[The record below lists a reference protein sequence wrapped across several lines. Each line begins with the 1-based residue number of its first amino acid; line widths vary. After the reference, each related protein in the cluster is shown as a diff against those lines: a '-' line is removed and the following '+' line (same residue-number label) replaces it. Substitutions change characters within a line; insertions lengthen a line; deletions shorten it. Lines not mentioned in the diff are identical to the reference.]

1 MKVDD
6 YTLEKCIEQGTSG
19 ELYLST
25 KNDSTLKYAIKR
37 IERERLEQ
45 GEAMKYYRNE
55 LTFLQNFDHPNILKF
70 FDVKKT
76 KKHFYIIF
84 EYCNGGRLSD
94 ALEKYLKKYGK
105 PFPEVLVQHFMK
117 QIIDVYKYIH
127 SGRFIHGDIRLKD
140 ILLHYDN
147 EKDLDNFDLIKAK
160 IKIIDFSF
168 ACKRKKEEKFGTNT
182 KGIQINEKTDIW
194 SLGKILYE
202 MLTGKKIFEN
212 EINDDLIYTVPIS
225 LSHET
230 LSFLNGMLQKD
241 DTKILSVFQLSR
253 HEFLNNDV
261 KEFHPIDLEKIS
273 KNLDSNRLNINI
285 NIKDNSLIWSIF
297 NTNSESLKNSNE
309 KGNDY
314 GIIVDNYIIIGKL
327 LREEYYCK
335 VHISKKKGDDKN
347 LYATRILE
355 REKIEKDKDLYNYL
369 NNEINILQSLKHPN
383 VVKLEDIKKTK
394 THFYLTMEYC
404 NGADLPKAL
413 EKYKEKYGKPFSEE
427 IVQHLMTQLISAI
440 KYIHEKGIIH
450 KNINLENIML
460 DFENEKDVE
469 DLNLMK
475 ANVKIIDFF
484 HSSKKSKPGLPI
496 NASPST
502 LKKLKLGGYNIKM
515 ADSDDEK
522 VDIWSLGTI
531 FYEILI
537 GKPIFD
543 ADDLNEQIDKVE
555 QGDYYVPKNIS
566 FETVSFMN
574 GMLQQEPKKRLNAE
588 QLLKHPFL
596 TKNINEFT
604 PIDMNKY
611 ADKLK
616 LNEEG
621 MIIINTKNNESVWSI
636 FNEDKEN

>member
-1 MKVDD
+1 MKVND

-25 KNDSTLKYAIKR
+25 KKDSTLKYAIKR

-84 EYCNGGRLSD
+84 EYCNGGRLSE

-127 SGRFIHGDIRLKD
+127 SGRIIHGDIRLKD
-140 ILLHYDN
+140 ILLHYEN

-230 LSFLNGMLQKD
+230 VSFLNGMLQKD

-297 NTNSESLKNSNE
+297 NSNSESLKNSNE

-327 LREEYYCK
+327 LREEYYGK

-355 REKIEKDKDLYNYL
+355 REKIEKEKDLYNYL
-369 NNEINILQSLKHPN
+369 NQEINILQSLKHPN
-383 VVKLEDIKKTK
+383 IVKLEDIKKTK

-413 EKYKEKYGKPFSEE
+413 EKYKERYGKPFSEE

-460 DFENEKDVE
+460 NFENEKDIK

-621 MIIINTKNNESVWSI
+621 MIIINTKNNESVWSV
-636 FNEDKEN
+636 FNEGKEN

>member
-6 YTLEKCIEQGTSG
+6 YTLEECIDQGTLG
-19 ELYLST
+19 ELYFST
-25 KNDSTLKYAIKR
+25 KKDSTLKYAIKR

-84 EYCNGGRLSD
+84 EYCNGGRLSE

-117 QIIDVYKYIH
+117 QLIDVYKYIH
-127 SGRFIHGDIRLKD
+127 SGRIIHGDIRLKD
-140 ILLHYDN
+140 ILLHYEN

-297 NTNSESLKNSNE
+297 NSNSESLKNSNE

-314 GIIVDNYIIIGKL
+314 GTIVDNYIIGKL
-327 LREEYYCK
+327 LREEYYGK

-355 REKIEKDKDLYNYL
+355 REKIEKEKDLYNYL
-369 NNEINILQSLKHPN
+369 NQEINILQSLKHPN
-383 VVKLEDIKKTK
+383 IVKLEDIKKTK

-460 DFENEKDVE
+460 NFENEKDIK
-469 DLNLMK
+469 DFNLMK

-484 HSSKKSKPGLPI
+484 HSSKKSKPGLAI

-515 ADSDDEK
+515 ADSEDEK

-566 FETVSFMN
+566 FESVSFMN

>member
-6 YTLEKCIEQGTSG
+6 YTLEECIDQGTLG
-19 ELYLST
+19 ELYFST
-25 KNDSTLKYAIKR
+25 KKDSTLKYAIKR

-127 SGRFIHGDIRLKD
+127 SGRIIHGDIRLKD
-140 ILLHYDN
+140 ILLHYEN

-253 HEFLNNDV
+253 HEFLNHDV

-297 NTNSESLKNSNE
+297 NSNSESLKNSNE

-314 GIIVDNYIIIGKL
+314 GMIVDNYIIGKL
-327 LREEYYCK
+327 LREEYYGK

-355 REKIEKDKDLYNYL
+355 REKIEKEKDLYNYL
-369 NNEINILQSLKHPN
+369 NKEINILQSLKHPN
-383 VVKLEDIKKTK
+383 IVKLEDIKKTK

-460 DFENEKDVE
+460 NFENEKDIK

-515 ADSDDEK
+515 ADNDDEK

-566 FETVSFMN
+566 FESVSFMN

-621 MIIINTKNNESVWSI
+621 MIIINTKNNESVWSV

>member
-6 YTLEKCIEQGTSG
+6 YTLEECIEQGTLG
-19 ELYLST
+19 ELYFST
-25 KNDSTLKYAIKR
+25 KKDSTLKYAIKR

-45 GEAMKYYRNE
+45 GDAMKYCRNE

-84 EYCNGGRLSD
+84 EYCNGGRLSE

-127 SGRFIHGDIRLKD
+127 SGRIIHGDIRLKD
-140 ILLHYDN
+140 ILLHYEN

-314 GIIVDNYIIIGKL
+314 GTIVDNYIIGKL
-327 LREEYYCK
+327 LREEYYGK

-355 REKIEKDKDLYNYL
+355 REKIEKEKDLYNYL
-369 NNEINILQSLKHPN
+369 NKEINILQSLKHPN
-383 VVKLEDIKKTK
+383 IVKLEDIKKTK

-460 DFENEKDVE
+460 NFENEKDIK

-515 ADSDDEK
+515 ADNDDEK

>member
-6 YTLEKCIEQGTSG
+6 YTLEECIDQGTLG
-19 ELYLST
+19 ELYFST
-25 KNDSTLKYAIKR
+25 KKDSTLKYAIKR

-84 EYCNGGRLSD
+84 EYCNGGRLSE

-127 SGRFIHGDIRLKD
+127 SGRIIHGDIRLKD
-140 ILLHYDN
+140 ILLHYEN

-297 NTNSESLKNSNE
+297 NSNSESLKNSNE

-314 GIIVDNYIIIGKL
+314 GMIVDNYIIGKL
-327 LREEYYCK
+327 LREEYYGK

-369 NNEINILQSLKHPN
+369 NQEINILQSLKHPN
-383 VVKLEDIKKTK
+383 IVKLEDIKKTK

-460 DFENEKDVE
+460 NFENEKDIK
-469 DLNLMK
+469 DFNLMK

-515 ADSDDEK
+515 ADNDDEK

>member
-6 YTLEKCIEQGTSG
+6 YTLEECIEQGTLG
-19 ELYLST
+19 ELYFST
-25 KNDSTLKYAIKR
+25 KKDSTLKYAIKR

-84 EYCNGGRLSD
+84 EYCNGGRLSE

-127 SGRFIHGDIRLKD
+127 SGRIIHGDIRLKD
-140 ILLHYDN
+140 ILLHYEN

-241 DTKILSVFQLSR
+241 ETKTLSVFQLSR

-273 KNLDSNRLNINI
+273 KNLDSNRFNINI

-297 NTNSESLKNSNE
+297 NSNSESLKNSNE

-314 GIIVDNYIIIGKL
+314 GMIVDNYIIGKL
-327 LREEYYCK
+327 LREEYYGK

-383 VVKLEDIKKTK
+383 IVKLEDIKKTK

-460 DFENEKDVE
+460 NFENEKDIK

-484 HSSKKSKPGLPI
+484 HSSKKSKPGLAI

-566 FETVSFMN
+566 FESVSFMN

-621 MIIINTKNNESVWSI
+621 MIIINTKNNESVWSV
-636 FNEDKEN
+636 FNEGKEN

>member
-6 YTLEKCIEQGTSG
+6 YTLEECIDQGTLG
-19 ELYLST
+19 ELYFST
-25 KNDSTLKYAIKR
+25 KKDSTLKYAIKR

-70 FDVKKT
+70 YDVKKT

-84 EYCNGGRLSD
+84 EYCNGGRLSE

-127 SGRFIHGDIRLKD
+127 SGRIIHGDIRLKD
-140 ILLHYDN
+140 ILLHYEN

-297 NTNSESLKNSNE
+297 NSNSESLKNSNE

-314 GIIVDNYIIIGKL
+314 GMIVDNYIIGKL
-327 LREEYYCK
+327 LREEYYGK

-383 VVKLEDIKKTK
+383 IVKLEDIKKTK

-413 EKYKEKYGKPFSEE
+413 EKYKERYGKPFSEE

-460 DFENEKDVE
+460 NFENEKDIK
-469 DLNLMK
+469 DFNLMK

-566 FETVSFMN
+566 FESVSFMN

>member
-1 MKVDD
+1 MKVGD

-45 GEAMKYYRNE
+45 GEAKKYYKNE
-55 LTFLQNFDHPNILKF
+55 LIFLQYFDHPNILKF
-70 FDVKKT
+70 FEVKKT
-76 KKHFYIIF
+76 KNHFYIIF

-105 PFPEVLVQHFMK
+105 PFPEILVQHFMK

-147 EKDLDNFDLIKAK
+147 EKDLENFDLIKAK

-347 LYATRILE
+347 LYATKIYE
-355 REKIEKDKDLYNYL
+355 REKIEKEKDLYNYL
-369 NNEINILQSLKHPN
+369 GNEVVLLRSLKHPN
-383 VVKLEDIKKTK
+383 IVKLVDIKKTK

-404 NGADLPKAL
+404 NGADLSKAL

-427 IVQHLMTQLISAI
+427 IVQHLMAQLISAI

-460 DFENEKDVE
+460 NFENEKDVE

-475 ANVKIIDFF
+475 ANLKIMDFF
-484 HSSKKSKPGLPI
+484 HSSKKSKPGLAI

-515 ADSDDEK
+515 ADSEDEK

>member
-1 MKVDD
+1 MQVDD
-6 YTLEKCIEQGTSG
+6 YTLEECIEQGTLG
-19 ELYLST
+19 ELYFST
-25 KNDSTLKYAIKR
+25 KKDSTLKYAIKR

-45 GEAMKYYRNE
+45 GDAMKYCRNE

-84 EYCNGGRLSD
+84 EYCNGGRLSE

-127 SGRFIHGDIRLKD
+127 SGRIIHGDIRLKD
-140 ILLHYDN
+140 ILLHYEN

-194 SLGKILYE
+194 SLGKIFYE

-297 NTNSESLKNSNE
+297 NSNSESLKNSNE

-314 GIIVDNYIIIGKL
+314 GMIVDNYIIGKL
-327 LREEYYCK
+327 LREEYYGK

-413 EKYKEKYGKPFSEE
+413 EKYKERYGKPFSEE

-460 DFENEKDVE
+460 NFENEKDIK

-515 ADSDDEK
+515 ADNDDEK

>member
-6 YTLEKCIEQGTSG
+6 YTLEECIEQGTLG
-19 ELYLST
+19 ELYFST
-25 KNDSTLKYAIKR
+25 KKDSTLKYAIKR

-84 EYCNGGRLSD
+84 EYCNGGRLSE

-127 SGRFIHGDIRLKD
+127 SGRIIHGDIRLKD
-140 ILLHYDN
+140 ILLHYEN

-194 SLGKILYE
+194 SLGKIFYE

-230 LSFLNGMLQKD
+230 LSFLNGMFQKD

-297 NTNSESLKNSNE
+297 NSNSESLKNSNE

-314 GIIVDNYIIIGKL
+314 GTIVDNYIIGKL
-327 LREEYYCK
+327 LREEYYGK

-355 REKIEKDKDLYNYL
+355 REKIEKEKDLYNYL
-369 NNEINILQSLKHPN
+369 NQEINILQSLKHPN
-383 VVKLEDIKKTK
+383 IVKLEDIKKTK

-413 EKYKEKYGKPFSEE
+413 EKYKERYGKPFSEE

-460 DFENEKDVE
+460 NFENEKDIK
-469 DLNLMK
+469 DFNLMK

-515 ADSDDEK
+515 ADNDDEK

-566 FETVSFMN
+566 FESVSFMN

>member
-6 YTLEKCIEQGTSG
+6 YTLEECIEQGTLG
-19 ELYLST
+19 ELYFST
-25 KNDSTLKYAIKR
+25 KKDSTLKYAIKR

-84 EYCNGGRLSD
+84 EYCNGGRLSE

-127 SGRFIHGDIRLKD
+127 SGRIIHGDIRLKD
-140 ILLHYDN
+140 ILLHYEN

-297 NTNSESLKNSNE
+297 NSNSESLKNSNE

-314 GIIVDNYIIIGKL
+314 GTIVDNYIIGKL
-327 LREEYYCK
+327 LREEYYGK

-355 REKIEKDKDLYNYL
+355 REKIEKEKDLYNYL
-369 NNEINILQSLKHPN
+369 NQEINILQSLKHPN
-383 VVKLEDIKKTK
+383 IVKLEDIKKTK

-460 DFENEKDVE
+460 NFENEKDIK

-515 ADSDDEK
+515 ADNDDQK

-566 FETVSFMN
+566 FESVSFMN

-621 MIIINTKNNESVWSI
+621 MIIINTKNNESVWSV

>member
-1 MKVDD
+1 MQVDD
-6 YTLEKCIEQGTSG
+6 YTLEECIEQGTLG
-19 ELYLST
+19 ELYFST
-25 KNDSTLKYAIKR
+25 KKDSNLKYAIKR

-45 GEAMKYYRNE
+45 GEAKKYYKNE
-55 LTFLQNFDHPNILKF
+55 LTFLQYFDHPNILKF
-70 FDVKKT
+70 FEVKKT
-76 KKHFYIIF
+76 KNHFYIIF
-84 EYCNGGRLSD
+84 EYCNGGRLSE

-127 SGRFIHGDIRLKD
+127 SGRIIHGDIRLKD
-140 ILLHYDN
+140 ILLHYEN

-194 SLGKILYE
+194 SLGKIFYE

-297 NTNSESLKNSNE
+297 NSNSESLKNSNE

-314 GIIVDNYIIIGKL
+314 GMIVDNYIIGKL
-327 LREEYYCK
+327 LREEYYGK

-383 VVKLEDIKKTK
+383 IVKLEDIKKTK

-460 DFENEKDVE
+460 NFENEKDIK

-484 HSSKKSKPGLPI
+484 HSSKKSKPGLAI

-596 TKNINEFT
+596 TKKINEFT

-621 MIIINTKNNESVWSI
+621 MIIINTKNNESVWSVFI
-636 FNEDKEN
+636 EDKEN

>member
-1 MKVDD
+1 MKVND

-84 EYCNGGRLSD
+84 EYCNGGRLSE

-105 PFPEVLVQHFMK
+105 PFPEVLIQHFMK

-127 SGRFIHGDIRLKD
+127 SGRIIHGDIRLKD
-140 ILLHYDN
+140 ILLHYEN

-194 SLGKILYE
+194 SLGKIFYE

-230 LSFLNGMLQKD
+230 LSFLNGMFQKD

-297 NTNSESLKNSNE
+297 NSNSESLKNSNE

-314 GIIVDNYIIIGKL
+314 GMIVDNYIIGKL
-327 LREEYYCK
+327 LREEYYGK

-355 REKIEKDKDLYNYL
+355 REKIEKEKDLYNYL
-369 NNEINILQSLKHPN
+369 NQEINILQSLKHPN
-383 VVKLEDIKKTK
+383 IVKLEDIKKTK

-460 DFENEKDVE
+460 NFENEKDIK

-484 HSSKKSKPGLPI
+484 HSSKKSKPGLAI

-515 ADSDDEK
+515 ADSEDEK

>member
-6 YTLEKCIEQGTSG
+6 YTLEECIEQGTLG
-19 ELYLST
+19 ELYFST
-25 KNDSTLKYAIKR
+25 KKDSTLKYAIKR

-45 GEAMKYYRNE
+45 GDAMKYYRNE

-84 EYCNGGRLSD
+84 EYCNGGRLSE

-127 SGRFIHGDIRLKD
+127 SGRIIHGDIRLKD
-140 ILLHYDN
+140 ILLHYEN

-297 NTNSESLKNSNE
+297 NSNSESLKNSNE

-314 GIIVDNYIIIGKL
+314 GMIVDNYIIGKL
-327 LREEYYCK
+327 LREEYYGK

-355 REKIEKDKDLYNYL
+355 REKIEKEKDLYNYL
-369 NNEINILQSLKHPN
+369 NKEINILQSLKHPN
-383 VVKLEDIKKTK
+383 IVKLEDIKKTK

-460 DFENEKDVE
+460 NFENEKDIK
-469 DLNLMK
+469 DFNLMK

-515 ADSDDEK
+515 ADNDDQK

-566 FETVSFMN
+566 FESVSFMN

>member
-6 YTLEKCIEQGTSG
+6 YTLEECIDQGTLG
-19 ELYLST
+19 ELYFST
-25 KNDSTLKYAIKR
+25 KKDSTLKYAIKR

-84 EYCNGGRLSD
+84 EYCNGGRLSE

-105 PFPEVLVQHFMK
+105 PFPELLVQHFMK

-127 SGRFIHGDIRLKD
+127 SGRIIHGDIRLKD
-140 ILLHYDN
+140 ILLHYEN

-194 SLGKILYE
+194 SLGKIFYE

-241 DTKILSVFQLSR
+241 ETKTLSVFQLSR

-297 NTNSESLKNSNE
+297 NSNSESLKNSNE

-314 GIIVDNYIIIGKL
+314 GMIVDNYIIGKL
-327 LREEYYCK
+327 LREEYYGK

-383 VVKLEDIKKTK
+383 IVKLEDIKKTK

-450 KNINLENIML
+450 KNINLEKIML
-460 DFENEKDVE
+460 NFENEKDIK

-484 HSSKKSKPGLPI
+484 HSSKKSKPGLAI

-515 ADSDDEK
+515 ADSDDQK
-522 VDIWSLGTI
+522 VDIWYLGTI

>member
-6 YTLEKCIEQGTSG
+6 YTLEECIDQGTLG
-19 ELYLST
+19 ELYFST
-25 KNDSTLKYAIKR
+25 KKDSTLKYAIKR

-84 EYCNGGRLSD
+84 EYCNGGRLSE

-127 SGRFIHGDIRLKD
+127 SGRIIHGDIRLKD
-140 ILLHYDN
+140 ILLHYEN

-297 NTNSESLKNSNE
+297 NSNSESLKNSNE

-314 GIIVDNYIIIGKL
+314 GMIVDNYIIGKL
-327 LREEYYCK
+327 LREEYYGK

-383 VVKLEDIKKTK
+383 IVKLEDIKKTK

-413 EKYKEKYGKPFSEE
+413 EKYKERYGKPFSEE

-460 DFENEKDVE
+460 NFENEKDIK

-531 FYEILI
+531 FYEILM

-621 MIIINTKNNESVWSI
+621 MIIINTKNNESVWSV

>member
-6 YTLEKCIEQGTSG
+6 YTLEECIEQGTLG
-19 ELYLST
+19 ELYFST
-25 KNDSTLKYAIKR
+25 KKDSTLKYAIKR

-84 EYCNGGRLSD
+84 EYCNGGRLSE

-127 SGRFIHGDIRLKD
+127 SGRIIHGDIRLKD
-140 ILLHYDN
+140 ILLHYEN
-147 EKDLDNFDLIKAK
+147 EKDLDNFDLIKAN

-241 DTKILSVFQLSR
+241 ETKTLSVFQLSR

-273 KNLDSNRLNINI
+273 KNLDSNRFNINI

-297 NTNSESLKNSNE
+297 NSNSESLKNSNE

-314 GIIVDNYIIIGKL
+314 GMIVDNYIIGKL
-327 LREEYYCK
+327 LREEYYGK

-383 VVKLEDIKKTK
+383 IVKLEDIKKTK

-460 DFENEKDVE
+460 NFENEKDIK

-484 HSSKKSKPGLPI
+484 HSSKKSKPGLAI

-566 FETVSFMN
+566 FESVSFMN

-621 MIIINTKNNESVWSI
+621 MIIINTKNNESVWSV
-636 FNEDKEN
+636 FNEGKEN

>member
-6 YTLEKCIEQGTSG
+6 YTLEECIDQGTLG
-19 ELYLST
+19 ELYFST
-25 KNDSTLKYAIKR
+25 KKDSTLKYAIKR

-84 EYCNGGRLSD
+84 EYCNGGRLSE

-127 SGRFIHGDIRLKD
+127 SGRIIHGDIRLKD
-140 ILLHYDN
+140 ILLHYEN

-297 NTNSESLKNSNE
+297 NSNSESLKNSNE

-314 GIIVDNYIIIGKL
+314 GMIVDNYIIGKL
-327 LREEYYCK
+327 LREEYYGK

-383 VVKLEDIKKTK
+383 IVKLEDIKKTK

-460 DFENEKDVE
+460 NFENEKDIK

-484 HSSKKSKPGLPI
+484 HSSKKSKPGLAI

-566 FETVSFMN
+566 FESVSFMN

>member
-6 YTLEKCIEQGTSG
+6 YTLEECIDQGTLG
-19 ELYLST
+19 ELYFST
-25 KNDSTLKYAIKR
+25 KKDSTLKYAIKR

-84 EYCNGGRLSD
+84 EYCNGGRLSE

-127 SGRFIHGDIRLKD
+127 SGRIIHGDIRLKD
-140 ILLHYDN
+140 ILLHYEN

-194 SLGKILYE
+194 SLGKIFYE

-241 DTKILSVFQLSR
+241 ETKTLSVFQLSR

-273 KNLDSNRLNINI
+273 KNLDSNRFNINI

-297 NTNSESLKNSNE
+297 NSNSESLKNSNE

-314 GIIVDNYIIIGKL
+314 GMIVDNYIIGKL
-327 LREEYYCK
+327 LREEYYGK

-383 VVKLEDIKKTK
+383 IVKLEDIKKTK

-460 DFENEKDVE
+460 NFENEKDIK

-484 HSSKKSKPGLPI
+484 HSSKKSKPGLAI

-566 FETVSFMN
+566 FESVSFMN

-621 MIIINTKNNESVWSI
+621 MIIINTKNNESVWSVFI
-636 FNEDKEN
+636 EDKEN

>member
-6 YTLEKCIEQGTSG
+6 YTLEECIDQGTLV
-19 ELYLST
+19 ELYFST
-25 KNDSTLKYAIKR
+25 KKDSTLKYAIKR

-84 EYCNGGRLSD
+84 EYCNGGRLSE

-127 SGRFIHGDIRLKD
+127 SGRIIHGDIRLKD
-140 ILLHYDN
+140 ILLHYEN

-168 ACKRKKEEKFGTNT
+168 TCKRKKEEKFGTNT

-273 KNLDSNRLNINI
+273 KNLDSNKLNINI

-297 NTNSESLKNSNE
+297 NSNSESLKNSNE

-314 GIIVDNYIIIGKL
+314 GTIVDNYIIGKL
-327 LREEYYCK
+327 LREEYYGK

-355 REKIEKDKDLYNYL
+355 REKIEKEKDLYNYL
-369 NNEINILQSLKHPN
+369 NQEINILQSLKHPN
-383 VVKLEDIKKTK
+383 IVKLEDIKKTK

-460 DFENEKDVE
+460 NFENEKDIK
-469 DLNLMK
+469 DFNLMK

-515 ADSDDEK
+515 ADNDDEK

-566 FETVSFMN
+566 FESVSFMN

-621 MIIINTKNNESVWSI
+621 MIIINTKNNESVWSV

>member
-6 YTLEKCIEQGTSG
+6 YTLEECIEQGTLG
-19 ELYLST
+19 ELYFST
-25 KNDSTLKYAIKR
+25 KKDSTLKYAIKR

-45 GEAMKYYRNE
+45 GDAMKYYRNE

-84 EYCNGGRLSD
+84 EYCNGGRLSE

-127 SGRFIHGDIRLKD
+127 SGRIIHGDIRLKD
-140 ILLHYDN
+140 ILLHYEN

-297 NTNSESLKNSNE
+297 NSNSESLKNSNE

-314 GIIVDNYIIIGKL
+314 GTIVDNYIIGKL
-327 LREEYYCK
+327 LREEYYGK

-383 VVKLEDIKKTK
+383 IVKLEDIKKTK

-460 DFENEKDVE
+460 NFENEKDIK

-484 HSSKKSKPGLPI
+484 HSSKKSKPGLAI

-531 FYEILI
+531 FFEILM

-566 FETVSFMN
+566 FETVSFTN

>member
-84 EYCNGGRLSD
+84 EYCNGGRLSE

-127 SGRFIHGDIRLKD
+127 SGRIIHGDIRLKD
-140 ILLHYDN
+140 ILLHYEN

-194 SLGKILYE
+194 SLGKIFYE

-297 NTNSESLKNSNE
+297 NSNSESLKNSNE

-314 GIIVDNYIIIGKL
+314 GMIVDNYIIGKL
-327 LREEYYCK
+327 LREEYYGK

-383 VVKLEDIKKTK
+383 IVKLEDIKKTK

-460 DFENEKDVE
+460 NFENEKDIK

-484 HSSKKSKPGLPI
+484 HSSKKSKPGLAI

-566 FETVSFMN
+566 FESVSFMN

>member
-6 YTLEKCIEQGTSG
+6 YTLEECIDQGTLG
-19 ELYLST
+19 ELYFST

-45 GEAMKYYRNE
+45 GDAMKYYRNE

-84 EYCNGGRLSD
+84 EYCNGGRLSE

-127 SGRFIHGDIRLKD
+127 SGRIIHGDIRLKD
-140 ILLHYDN
+140 ILLHYEN

-297 NTNSESLKNSNE
+297 NSNSESLKNSNE

-314 GIIVDNYIIIGKL
+314 GMIVDNYIIGKL
-327 LREEYYCK
+327 LREEYYGK
-335 VHISKKKGDDKN
+335 VYISKKKGDDKN

-355 REKIEKDKDLYNYL
+355 REKIEKEKDLYNYL
-369 NNEINILQSLKHPN
+369 NKEINILQSLKHPN
-383 VVKLEDIKKTK
+383 IVKLEDIKKTK

-460 DFENEKDVE
+460 NFENEKDIK
-469 DLNLMK
+469 DFNLMK

-515 ADSDDEK
+515 ADNDDEK

-566 FETVSFMN
+566 FESVSFMN

>member
-6 YTLEKCIEQGTSG
+6 YTLEECIDQGTLG
-19 ELYLST
+19 ELYFST
-25 KNDSTLKYAIKR
+25 KKDSTLKYAIKR

-84 EYCNGGRLSD
+84 EYCNGGRLSE

-127 SGRFIHGDIRLKD
+127 SGRIIHGDIRLKD
-140 ILLHYDN
+140 ILLHYEN

-297 NTNSESLKNSNE
+297 NSNSESLKNSNE

-314 GIIVDNYIIIGKL
+314 GMIVDNYIIGKL
-327 LREEYYCK
+327 LREEYYGK

-383 VVKLEDIKKTK
+383 IVKLEDIKKTK

-413 EKYKEKYGKPFSEE
+413 EKYKERYGKPFSEE

-460 DFENEKDVE
+460 NFENEKDIK
-469 DLNLMK
+469 DFNLMK

-515 ADSDDEK
+515 ADNDDEK

-566 FETVSFMN
+566 FESVSFMN

-636 FNEDKEN
+636 FNKDKEN

>member
-6 YTLEKCIEQGTSG
+6 YTLEECIEQGTLG
-19 ELYLST
+19 ELYFST
-25 KNDSTLKYAIKR
+25 KKDSTLKYAIKR

-84 EYCNGGRLSD
+84 EYCNGGRLSE

-127 SGRFIHGDIRLKD
+127 SGRIIHGDIRLKD
-140 ILLHYDN
+140 ILLHYEN

-194 SLGKILYE
+194 SLGKIFYE

-230 LSFLNGMLQKD
+230 LSFLNGMVQKD

-297 NTNSESLKNSNE
+297 NSNSESLKNSNE

-314 GIIVDNYIIIGKL
+314 GMIVDNYIIGKL
-327 LREEYYCK
+327 LREEYYGK

-355 REKIEKDKDLYNYL
+355 REKIEKEKDLYNYL
-369 NNEINILQSLKHPN
+369 NQEINILQSLKHPN
-383 VVKLEDIKKTK
+383 IVKLEDIKKTK

-413 EKYKEKYGKPFSEE
+413 EKYKERYGKPFSEE

-460 DFENEKDVE
+460 NFENEKDIK

-515 ADSDDEK
+515 ADNDDEK

-566 FETVSFMN
+566 FESVSFMN

>member
-6 YTLEKCIEQGTSG
+6 YTLEECIDQGTLG
-19 ELYLST
+19 ELYFST
-25 KNDSTLKYAIKR
+25 KKDSTLKYAIKR

-45 GEAMKYYRNE
+45 GEAMKYCRNE

-84 EYCNGGRLSD
+84 EYCNGGRLSE

-127 SGRFIHGDIRLKD
+127 SGRIIHGDIRLKD
-140 ILLHYDN
+140 ILLHYEN

-297 NTNSESLKNSNE
+297 NSNSESLKNSNE

-314 GIIVDNYIIIGKL
+314 GTIVDNYIIGKL
-327 LREEYYCK
+327 LREEYYGK

-355 REKIEKDKDLYNYL
+355 REKIEKEKDLYNYL
-369 NNEINILQSLKHPN
+369 NKEINILQSLKHPN
-383 VVKLEDIKKTK
+383 IVKLEDIKKTK

-460 DFENEKDVE
+460 NFENEKDIK
-469 DLNLMK
+469 DFNLMK

-502 LKKLKLGGYNIKM
+502 LKKLKLGGFNIKM

-566 FETVSFMN
+566 FESVSFMY

-621 MIIINTKNNESVWSI
+621 MIIINTKNNESVWSV

>member
-6 YTLEKCIEQGTSG
+6 YTLEECIDQGTLG
-19 ELYLST
+19 ELYFST
-25 KNDSTLKYAIKR
+25 KKDSTLKYAIKR

-127 SGRFIHGDIRLKD
+127 SGRIIHGDIRLKD
-140 ILLHYDN
+140 ILLHYEN

-297 NTNSESLKNSNE
+297 NSNSESLKNSNE

-314 GIIVDNYIIIGKL
+314 GMIVDNYIIGKL
-327 LREEYYCK
+327 LREEYYGK

-355 REKIEKDKDLYNYL
+355 REKIEKEKDLYNYL
-369 NNEINILQSLKHPN
+369 NKEINILQSLKHPN
-383 VVKLEDIKKTK
+383 IVKLEDIKKTK

-460 DFENEKDVE
+460 NFENEKDIK

-515 ADSDDEK
+515 ADNDDEK

-566 FETVSFMN
+566 FESVSFMN

-621 MIIINTKNNESVWSI
+621 MIIINTKNNESVWSV

>member
-6 YTLEKCIEQGTSG
+6 YTLEECIDQGTLG
-19 ELYLST
+19 ELYFST
-25 KNDSTLKYAIKR
+25 KKDSTLKYAIKR

-45 GEAMKYYRNE
+45 GEAMKYCRNE

-84 EYCNGGRLSD
+84 EYCNGGRLSE

-127 SGRFIHGDIRLKD
+127 SGRIIHGDIRLKD
-140 ILLHYDN
+140 ILLHYEN

-297 NTNSESLKNSNE
+297 NSNSESLKNSNE

-314 GIIVDNYIIIGKL
+314 GTIVDNYIIGKL
-327 LREEYYCK
+327 LREEYYGK

-355 REKIEKDKDLYNYL
+355 REKIEKEKDLYNYL
-369 NNEINILQSLKHPN
+369 NQEINILQSLKHPN
-383 VVKLEDIKKTK
+383 IVKLEDIKKTK

-413 EKYKEKYGKPFSEE
+413 EKYKERYGKPFSEE

-460 DFENEKDVE
+460 NFENEKDIK
-469 DLNLMK
+469 DFNLMK

-502 LKKLKLGGYNIKM
+502 LKKLKLGGFNIKM

-566 FETVSFMN
+566 FESVSFMY

-621 MIIINTKNNESVWSI
+621 MIIINTKNNELVWSI

>member
-6 YTLEKCIEQGTSG
+6 YTLEECIEQGTLG
-19 ELYLST
+19 ELYFST
-25 KNDSTLKYAIKR
+25 KKDSTLKYAIKR

-84 EYCNGGRLSD
+84 EYCNGGRLSE

-127 SGRFIHGDIRLKD
+127 SGRIIHGDIRLKD
-140 ILLHYDN
+140 ILLHYEN

-194 SLGKILYE
+194 SLGKIFYE

-241 DTKILSVFQLSR
+241 ETKTLSVFQLSR

-297 NTNSESLKNSNE
+297 NSNSESLKNSNE

-314 GIIVDNYIIIGKL
+314 GMIVDNYIIGKL
-327 LREEYYCK
+327 LREEYYGK

-383 VVKLEDIKKTK
+383 IVKLEDIKKTK

-460 DFENEKDVE
+460 NFENEKDIK

-484 HSSKKSKPGLPI
+484 HSSKKSKPGLAI

-566 FETVSFMN
+566 FESVSFMN

-596 TKNINEFT
+596 TKKINEFT

>member
-1 MKVDD
+1 MKVND

-45 GEAMKYYRNE
+45 GEAKKYYKNE
-55 LTFLQNFDHPNILKF
+55 LIFLQYFDHPNILKF
-70 FDVKKT
+70 FEVKKT
-76 KKHFYIIF
+76 KNHFYIIF

-105 PFPEVLVQHFMK
+105 PFPEILVQHFMK

-147 EKDLDNFDLIKAK
+147 EKDLENFDLIKAK

-347 LYATRILE
+347 LYATKIYE
-355 REKIEKDKDLYNYL
+355 REKIEKEKDLYNYL
-369 NNEINILQSLKHPN
+369 GNEVVLLRSLKHPN
-383 VVKLEDIKKTK
+383 IVKLVDIKKTK

-404 NGADLPKAL
+404 NGADLSKAL

-427 IVQHLMTQLISAI
+427 IVQHLMAQLISAI

-460 DFENEKDVE
+460 NFENEKDIK
-469 DLNLMK
+469 DFNLMK

-484 HSSKKSKPGLPI
+484 HSSKKSKPGLAI

-515 ADSDDEK
+515 ADSEDEK

>member
-6 YTLEKCIEQGTSG
+6 YTLEECIEQGTLG
-19 ELYLST
+19 ELYFST
-25 KNDSTLKYAIKR
+25 KKDSTLKYAIKR

-45 GEAMKYYRNE
+45 GDAMKYCRNE

-84 EYCNGGRLSD
+84 EYCNGGRLSE

-127 SGRFIHGDIRLKD
+127 SGRIIHGDIRLKD
-140 ILLHYDN
+140 ILLHYEN

-194 SLGKILYE
+194 SLGKIFYE

-297 NTNSESLKNSNE
+297 NSNSESLKNSNE

-314 GIIVDNYIIIGKL
+314 GMIVDNYIIGKL
-327 LREEYYCK
+327 LREEYYGK

-355 REKIEKDKDLYNYL
+355 REKIEKEKDLYNYL
-369 NNEINILQSLKHPN
+369 NKEINILQSLKHPN
-383 VVKLEDIKKTK
+383 IVKLEDIKKTK

-460 DFENEKDVE
+460 NFENEKDIK

-515 ADSDDEK
+515 ADNDDQK

-621 MIIINTKNNESVWSI
+621 MIIINTKNNESVWSV

>member
-6 YTLEKCIEQGTSG
+6 YTLEECIDQGTLG
-19 ELYLST
+19 ELYFST
-25 KNDSTLKYAIKR
+25 KKDSTLKYAIKR

-45 GEAMKYYRNE
+45 GDAMKYYRNE

-84 EYCNGGRLSD
+84 EYCNGGRLSE

-117 QIIDVYKYIH
+117 QLIDVYKYIH
-127 SGRFIHGDIRLKD
+127 SGRIIHGDIRLKD
-140 ILLHYDN
+140 ILLHYEN

-261 KEFHPIDLEKIS
+261 KEFHPVDLEKIS

-297 NTNSESLKNSNE
+297 NSNSESLKNSNE

-314 GIIVDNYIIIGKL
+314 GTIVDNYIIGKL
-327 LREEYYCK
+327 LREEYYGK

-355 REKIEKDKDLYNYL
+355 REKIEKEKDLYNYL
-369 NNEINILQSLKHPN
+369 NQEINILQSLKHPN
-383 VVKLEDIKKTK
+383 IVKLEDIKKTK

-460 DFENEKDVE
+460 NFENEKDIK

-515 ADSDDEK
+515 ADSEDEK

-566 FETVSFMN
+566 FESVSFMN

>member
-6 YTLEKCIEQGTSG
+6 YTLEECIDQGTLG
-19 ELYLST
+19 ELYFST
-25 KNDSTLKYAIKR
+25 KKDSTLKYAIKR

-45 GEAMKYYRNE
+45 GEAMKYCRNE

-84 EYCNGGRLSD
+84 EYCNGGRLSE

-127 SGRFIHGDIRLKD
+127 SGRIIHGDIRLKD
-140 ILLHYDN
+140 ILLHYEN

-225 LSHET
+225 LFHET

-273 KNLDSNRLNINI
+273 NNLDSNRLNINI

-297 NTNSESLKNSNE
+297 NSNSESLKNSNE

-314 GIIVDNYIIIGKL
+314 GTIVDNYIIGKL
-327 LREEYYCK
+327 LREEYYGK

-355 REKIEKDKDLYNYL
+355 REKIEKEKDLYNYL
-369 NNEINILQSLKHPN
+369 NKEINILQSLKHPN
-383 VVKLEDIKKTK
+383 IVKLEDIKKTK

-460 DFENEKDVE
+460 NFENEKDIK
-469 DLNLMK
+469 DFNLMK

-484 HSSKKSKPGLPI
+484 HSSKKSKPGLAI

-515 ADSDDEK
+515 TDNDDEK

>member
-6 YTLEKCIEQGTSG
+6 YTLEECIDQGTLG
-19 ELYLST
+19 ELYFST
-25 KNDSTLKYAIKR
+25 KKDSTLKYAIKR

-84 EYCNGGRLSD
+84 EYCNGGRLSE

-127 SGRFIHGDIRLKD
+127 SGRIIHGDIRLKD
-140 ILLHYDN
+140 ILLHYEN

-168 ACKRKKEEKFGTNT
+168 TCKRKKEEKFGTNT

-194 SLGKILYE
+194 SLGKIFYE

-297 NTNSESLKNSNE
+297 NSNSESLKNSNE

-314 GIIVDNYIIIGKL
+314 GTIVDNYIIGKL
-327 LREEYYCK
+327 LREEYYGK

-355 REKIEKDKDLYNYL
+355 REKIEKEKDLYNYL
-369 NNEINILQSLKHPN
+369 NKEINILQSLKHPN

-460 DFENEKDVE
+460 NFENEKDIK
-469 DLNLMK
+469 DFNLMK

-515 ADSDDEK
+515 ADNDDEK

-543 ADDLNEQIDKVE
+543 ADDLNEQIDKIE

-566 FETVSFMN
+566 FESVSFMN

>member
-6 YTLEKCIEQGTSG
+6 YTLEECIDQGTLG
-19 ELYLST
+19 ELYFST
-25 KNDSTLKYAIKR
+25 KKDSTLKYAIKR

-84 EYCNGGRLSD
+84 EYCNGGRLSE

-105 PFPEVLVQHFMK
+105 PFPELLVQHFMK

-127 SGRFIHGDIRLKD
+127 SGRIIHGDIRLKD
-140 ILLHYDN
+140 ILLHYEN

-194 SLGKILYE
+194 SLGKIFYE

-230 LSFLNGMLQKD
+230 VSFLNGMLQKD

-297 NTNSESLKNSNE
+297 NSNSESLKNSNE

-314 GIIVDNYIIIGKL
+314 GMIVDNYIIGKL
-327 LREEYYCK
+327 LREEYYGK

-383 VVKLEDIKKTK
+383 IVKLEDIKKTK

-450 KNINLENIML
+450 KNINLEKIML
-460 DFENEKDVE
+460 NFENEKDIK
-469 DLNLMK
+469 DLNLIK

-484 HSSKKSKPGLPI
+484 HSSKKSKPGLAI

-515 ADSDDEK
+515 ADSEDEK

>member
-6 YTLEKCIEQGTSG
+6 YTLEECIDQGTLG
-19 ELYLST
+19 ELYFST
-25 KNDSTLKYAIKR
+25 KKDSTLKYAIKR

-84 EYCNGGRLSD
+84 EYCNGGRLSE

-117 QIIDVYKYIH
+117 QLIDVYKYIH
-127 SGRFIHGDIRLKD
+127 SGRIIHGDIRLKD
-140 ILLHYDN
+140 ILLHYEN

-261 KEFHPIDLEKIS
+261 KEFHPVDLEKIS

-297 NTNSESLKNSNE
+297 NSNSESLKNSNE

-314 GIIVDNYIIIGKL
+314 GTIVDNYIIGKL
-327 LREEYYCK
+327 LREEYYGK

-355 REKIEKDKDLYNYL
+355 REKIEKEKDLYNYL
-369 NNEINILQSLKHPN
+369 NQEINILQSLKHPN
-383 VVKLEDIKKTK
+383 IVKLEDIKKTK

-460 DFENEKDVE
+460 NFENEKDIK
-469 DLNLMK
+469 DFNLMK

-515 ADSDDEK
+515 ADSEDEK

-566 FETVSFMN
+566 FESVSFMN

>member
-6 YTLEKCIEQGTSG
+6 YTLEECIEQGTLG
-19 ELYLST
+19 ELYFST
-25 KNDSTLKYAIKR
+25 KKDSTLKYAIKR

-84 EYCNGGRLSD
+84 EYCNGGRLSE

-127 SGRFIHGDIRLKD
+127 SGRIIHGDIRLKD
-140 ILLHYDN
+140 ILLHYEN

-194 SLGKILYE
+194 SLGKIFYE

-297 NTNSESLKNSNE
+297 NSNSESLKNSNE

-314 GIIVDNYIIIGKL
+314 GTIVDNYIIGKL
-327 LREEYYCK
+327 LREEYYGK

-355 REKIEKDKDLYNYL
+355 REKIEKEKDLYNYL
-369 NNEINILQSLKHPN
+369 NQEINILQSLKHPN
-383 VVKLEDIKKTK
+383 IVKLEDIKKTK

-413 EKYKEKYGKPFSEE
+413 EKYKERYGKPFSEE

-460 DFENEKDVE
+460 NFENEKDIK
-469 DLNLMK
+469 DFNLMK

-515 ADSDDEK
+515 ADNDDQK

-566 FETVSFMN
+566 FESVSFMN

>member
-1 MKVDD
+1 M
-6 YTLEKCIEQGTSG
+6 
-19 ELYLST
+19 
-25 KNDSTLKYAIKR
+25 
-37 IERERLEQ
+37 
-45 GEAMKYYRNE
+45 
-55 LTFLQNFDHPNILKF
+55 
-70 FDVKKT
+70 
-76 KKHFYIIF
+76 
-84 EYCNGGRLSD
+84 
-94 ALEKYLKKYGK
+94 
-105 PFPEVLVQHFMK
+105 
-117 QIIDVYKYIH
+117 
-127 SGRFIHGDIRLKD
+127 
-140 ILLHYDN
+140 
-147 EKDLDNFDLIKAK
+147 
-160 IKIIDFSF
+160 
-168 ACKRKKEEKFGTNT
+168 
-182 KGIQINEKTDIW
+182 
-194 SLGKILYE
+194 
-202 MLTGKKIFEN
+202 
-212 EINDDLIYTVPIS
+212 
-225 LSHET
+225 
-230 LSFLNGMLQKD
+230 
-241 DTKILSVFQLSR
+241 
-253 HEFLNNDV
+253 
-261 KEFHPIDLEKIS
+261 
-273 KNLDSNRLNINI
+273 
-285 NIKDNSLIWSIF
+285 
-297 NTNSESLKNSNE
+297 
-309 KGNDY
+309 
-314 GIIVDNYIIIGKL
+314 IVDNYIIGKL
-327 LREEYYCK
+327 LREEYYGK

-355 REKIEKDKDLYNYL
+355 REKIEKEKDLYNYL
-369 NNEINILQSLKHPN
+369 NQEINILQSLKHPN
-383 VVKLEDIKKTK
+383 IVKLEDIKKTK

-460 DFENEKDVE
+460 NFENEKDIK
-469 DLNLMK
+469 DFNLMK

-515 ADSDDEK
+515 ADNDDEK

-566 FETVSFMN
+566 FESVSFMN

-621 MIIINTKNNESVWSI
+621 MIIINTKNNESVWSV

>member
-6 YTLEKCIEQGTSG
+6 YTLEECIEQGTLG
-19 ELYLST
+19 ELYFST
-25 KNDSTLKYAIKR
+25 KKDSTLKYAIKR

-45 GEAMKYYRNE
+45 GDAMKYYRNE

-84 EYCNGGRLSD
+84 EYCNGGRLSE

-127 SGRFIHGDIRLKD
+127 SGRIIHGDIRLKD
-140 ILLHYDN
+140 ILLHYEN

-297 NTNSESLKNSNE
+297 NSNSESLKNSNE

-314 GIIVDNYIIIGKL
+314 GTIVDNYIIGKL
-327 LREEYYCK
+327 LREEYYGK

-383 VVKLEDIKKTK
+383 IVKLEDIKKTK

-460 DFENEKDVE
+460 NFENEKDIK

-484 HSSKKSKPGLPI
+484 HSSKKSKPGLAI

-515 ADSDDEK
+515 ADNDDEK

-531 FYEILI
+531 FFEILM

>member
-6 YTLEKCIEQGTSG
+6 YTLEECIDQGTLG
-19 ELYLST
+19 ELYFST
-25 KNDSTLKYAIKR
+25 KKDSTLKYAIKR

-84 EYCNGGRLSD
+84 EYCNGGRLSE

-127 SGRFIHGDIRLKD
+127 SGRIIHGDIRLKD
-140 ILLHYDN
+140 ILLHYEN

-168 ACKRKKEEKFGTNT
+168 TCKRKKEEKFGTNT

-230 LSFLNGMLQKD
+230 VSFLNGMLQKD

-297 NTNSESLKNSNE
+297 NSNSESLKNSNE

-314 GIIVDNYIIIGKL
+314 GMIVDNYIIGKL
-327 LREEYYCK
+327 LREEYYGK

-355 REKIEKDKDLYNYL
+355 REKIEKEKDLYNYL
-369 NNEINILQSLKHPN
+369 NQEINILQSLKHPN
-383 VVKLEDIKKTK
+383 IVKLEDIKKTK

-460 DFENEKDVE
+460 NFENEKDIK
-469 DLNLMK
+469 DFNLMK

-515 ADSDDEK
+515 ADNDDEK

-566 FETVSFMN
+566 FESVSFMN

-621 MIIINTKNNESVWSI
+621 MIIINTKNNESVWSV
-636 FNEDKEN
+636 FNEGKEN